1 MPNNI
6 AAMLPSPGDAGQA
19 AAATHRMRRLR
30 WVINHQS
37 LIDGGILQA
46 IAGVM
51 GVAH

>member
-1 MPNNI
+1 MPNNF
-6 AAMLPSPGDAGQA
+6 AAMSPSPGDAGKV

-30 WVINHQS
+30 LVINDQS
-37 LIDGGILQA
+37 LIDGEKLQA